1 MFRYLVNVPGT
12 TQVPGTLFAHA
23 ASLYRPPAVDRQ
35 DGVAGSVLSHYRQ
48 MLGFRKAHPA
58 LVDGDIHFLAT
69 NQELLAFTRTKGE
82 DTFLFVFNLTREKAE
97 FVPAKSLKL
106 GEPLPVPGFGAKLK
120 DGTIELDA
128 LDMACVRL

>member
-1 MFRYLVNVPGT
+1 MAFQFDRKSLPNSALAGGAAIAAFAVALLAP
-12 TQVPGTLFAHA
+12 QTLH
-23 ASLYRPPAVDRQ
+23 
-35 DGVAGSVLSHYRQ
+35 
-48 MLGFRKAHPA
+48 
-58 LVDGDIHFLAT
+58 DGDMSFLHS
-69 NQELLAFTRTKGE
+69 NHDILAFTREKAGE
-82 DTFLFVFNLTREKAE
+82 KLLFVFNLTREKAE